1 MKKSF
6 IFAVLFLLICLTAC
20 NSAAA
25 GEITLI
31 YSENSQFE
39 LIDEAGN
46 RVLIDVMNPEVVS
59 APPTGTDILLTTHQ
73 HPDHLNA
80 SFISNFPGEQLF
92 AQVGKIEH
100 PGVSIF
106 GIASAHTDAENPPF
120 PEINGT
126 NTIYVIDM
134 EGLRIAH
141 FGDIG
146 QDELTPD
153 QLEALG
159 EVDIALMQFVNSY
172 SQMDTTN
179 QKGFNLMNQ
188 VKPKLVIPTHGNGN
202 MAAMGYASEIW
213 PAYANPSNSVIIRGA
228 DLSKETK
235 FLIVGAA
242 ANSMQAL
249 LDLPGWGDK

>member
-80 SFISNFPGEQLF
+80 SFISNFP
-92 AQVGKIEH
+92 
-100 PGVSIF
+100 
-106 GIASAHTDAENPPF
+106 
-120 PEINGT
+120 
-126 NTIYVIDM
+126 
-134 EGLRIAH
+134 
-141 FGDIG
+141 
-146 QDELTPD
+146 
-153 QLEALG
+153 
-159 EVDIALMQFVNSY
+159 
-172 SQMDTTN
+172 
-179 QKGFNLMNQ
+179 
-188 VKPKLVIPTHGNGN
+188 
-202 MAAMGYASEIW
+202 
-213 PAYANPSNSVIIRGA
+213 
-228 DLSKETK
+228 
-235 FLIVGAA
+235 
-242 ANSMQAL
+242 
-249 LDLPGWGDK
+249 